1 MVERHMTAE
10 MNLDGNNWTATIK
23 MDRFF
28 SEYVCGT
35 RLALLPD
42 ERILRHGDVGM
53 SMKMTQSNV
62 IDNFPMRVP
71 VDLELPSGM
80 SSWEEPALQ
89 ATAGSMRRF
98 LCRA

>member
-1 MVERHMTAE
+1 
-10 MNLDGNNWTATIK
+10 

-35 RLALLPD
+35 RLAFLPD
-42 ERILRHGDVGM
+42 ERILRHGADGWADRWADGDVGM
-53 SMKMTQSNV
+53 GMKMTQSNV

-80 SSWEEPALQ
+80 SSWEELALQ
-89 ATAGSMRRF
+89 ATTGSMRRF
-98 LCRA
+98 L